1 MLIGRVSPAPHPSME
16 PHCPTVPP
24 RPCHAACLLPQ
35 PNPASCPSRRPTL
48 QITQPLVLPAGPCL
62 SHPFCLCKCC
72 SSCRECTPQHTHTC
86 FNSWVCPCD
95 LFRKPSLHPLCGCVR
110 GSLHGPLHAACASP
124 SRVPT
129 RQCCWGWSRPGAA
142 VPGWALPPQG
152 ARPRAS
158 HTEGRREGLH
168 SAEPKSWERHAL
180 LPTDRPLAT
189 RLSYFYLSPCR
200 AEAGQA
206 GSPTESVRPAR
217 RREDTCC
224 GCRGRRLAGR
234 PHGLLYL
241 ESCRPRATNPL
252 LWESPARRSWV
263 RGPALP
269 RSP

>member
-1 MLIGRVSPAPHPSME
+1 MPHSPTPSLSCGLPASPAKPSLLPQQAPHPPDHPAPCTSCWAVFVTSFLPLQMLFQL
-16 PHCPTVPP
+16 PGMHPPT
-24 RPCHAACLLPQ
+24 
-35 PNPASCPSRRPTL
+35 
-48 QITQPLVLPAGPCL
+48 
-62 SHPFCLCKCC
+62 
-72 SSCRECTPQHTHTC
+72 HTHTC

-95 LFRKPSLHPLCGCVR
+95 LFQKPSLRPLCGCVR
-110 GSLHGPLHAACASP
+110 GSLHGPLHAAYASP

-129 RQCCWGWSRPGAA
+129 RQCCWGWSRPGAP
-142 VPGWALPPQG
+142 VPGWVLPPQG

>member
-1 MLIGRVSPAPHPSME
+1 MLIGRVSPAPHPPTE
-16 PHCPTVPP
+16 PPCPTVPP

-95 LFRKPSLHPLCGCVR
+95 LFQKPSLRPLCGCVR

-142 VPGWALPPQG
+142 VPGWALPPPG
-152 ARPRAS
+152 
-158 HTEGRREGLH
+158 
-168 SAEPKSWERHAL
+168 
-180 LPTDRPLAT
+180 
-189 RLSYFYLSPCR
+189 
-200 AEAGQA
+200 GQA
-206 GSPTESVRPAR
+206 QGLAHRRTQGRAPLGGTQVMGKACLAAHRPAA
-217 RREDTCC
+217 
-224 GCRGRRLAGR
+224 GHPAQLFLPLPLQSRGWPGR
-234 PHGLLYL
+234 F
-241 ESCRPRATNPL
+241 SN
-252 LWESPARRSWV
+252 
-263 RGPALP
+263 
-269 RSP
+269 